1 MPGQRREVRWH
12 GRDYRGNE
20 RCTTAERWVRPEDVP
35 SRIGWGWQ
43 CTGQPLRMQC
53 LDPRA
58 TGHPGQESAKGPEGV
73 CRPRSGS
80 VPQFGIR
87 GLSPPEPKGLPKW
100 PVPSGCGDWGHVPS
114 PGWRSVSSVIRAR
127 VLEKDRAEPAA
138 RCVLVFAL
146 RGKGEGR
153 RISPTRGCAASGQHT
168 GAPVK
173 EGAGGAAD
181 GDDEEGSKARA
192 RTPAMPTRRVTQGR

>member
-35 SRIGWGWQ
+35 SRIGWVRQ
-43 CTGQPLRMQC
+43 CNGQPLRMHC
-53 LDPRA
+53 LYTRA

-114 PGWRSVSSVIRAR
+114 PGWRSESSVIRAR
-127 VLEKDRAEPAA
+127 VLEELPSGRDEA
-138 RCVLVFAL
+138 
-146 RGKGEGR
+146 R
-153 RISPTRGCAASGQHT
+153 RISPTRGCAPSATAAHVRVRT
-168 GAPVK
+168 R
-173 EGAGGAAD
+173 EWAD
-181 GDDEEGSKARA
+181 GWS
-192 RTPAMPTRRVTQGR
+192 TQAHP

>member
-1 MPGQRREVRWH
+1 M
-12 GRDYRGNE
+12 
-20 RCTTAERWVRPEDVP
+20 A
-35 SRIGWGWQ
+35 
-43 CTGQPLRMQC
+43 
-53 LDPRA
+53 
-58 TGHPGQESAKGPEGV
+58 
-73 CRPRSGS
+73 
-80 VPQFGIR
+80 
-87 GLSPPEPKGLPKW
+87 
-100 PVPSGCGDWGHVPS
+100 
-114 PGWRSVSSVIRAR
+114 IRAR

-192 RTPAMPTRRVTQGR
+192 RTPAMPHPQGDLGQVAERRRAEATASPFAVLGRVRVRFLRAMPVRQEPVDGTTSLFSSGVAAS